1 MSRNREDRRRDVYTY
16 TTRTDV
22 THVLTC
28 STFRN
33 DDDIYTCSRRL
44 RRRLTY
50 YVPTA

>member
-28 STFRN
+28 SFETMTTFTRVP
-33 DDDIYTCSRRL
+33 DGCGRGGDL
-44 RRRLTY
+44 